1 MNEISRIRTSA
12 PPATRMAPREI
23 DQVRAALRS
32 PVAIETSRIISEIR
46 HCRYMAKN
54 EWVAE
59 AERVI
64 FSQRLVALV
73 AKAESIIASAEYEEL
88 IRVLKSAA
96 QPATASRIKGEI
108 AGLIACFPTQADVSV
123 FTAFAIEE
131 VANGYDGTFGPS
143 VYALAAG
150 CRELRRTK
158 TFRPAIAEI
167 LNAVFDE
174 ELRLRGYAQ
183 LTQLPRIAQ
192 EHAP

>member
-1 MNEISRIRTSA
+1 MNEITRVSA
-12 PPATRMAPREI
+12 LPARMMAPREI
-23 DQVRAALRS
+23 VQVRAAFRS
-32 PVAIETSRIISEIR
+32 PVAIEVAKIISEIR
-46 HCRYMAKN
+46 HDRYMAHN

-59 AERVI
+59 TERVV

-73 AKAESIIASAEYEEL
+73 AKAETIIASTEYEDL

-96 QPATASRIKGEI
+96 QPATTSRIKGEI

-131 VANGYDGTFGPS
+131 VANGYDGDFAPS

-158 TFRPAIAEI
+158 TFRPTIAEI

-174 ELRLRGYAQ
+174 ELRIRGKAQ
-183 LTQLPRIAQ
+183 QLSELPRIAK
-192 EHAP
+192 EPAR